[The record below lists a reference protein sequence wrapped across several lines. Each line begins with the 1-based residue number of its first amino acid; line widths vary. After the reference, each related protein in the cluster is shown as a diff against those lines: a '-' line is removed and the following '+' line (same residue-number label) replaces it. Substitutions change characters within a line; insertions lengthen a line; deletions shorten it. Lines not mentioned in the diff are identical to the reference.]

1 MNPIVRMMKRYIRMP
16 LKKALPLLFIGALVL
31 VATCGCTQNTT
42 TNTTTQNSSGGGSGN
57 AGIAVTINSQQT
69 ASQIG
74 SGYAVSTPQ
83 AGNEY
88 LIFNVTVKNLN
99 ENNWGI
105 GSLLDFKLTTADGT
119 VYQYSSSTFDLSNP
133 LILVLGT
140 NPGEHVTGQLVFEIP
155 QGGKA
160 TTLTYNDDFN
170 SVVTNLS

>member
-1 MNPIVRMMKRYIRMP
+1 MNPIARMMKRYIKMP

-31 VATCGCTQNTT
+31 VATCGCT
-42 TNTTTQNSSGGGSGN
+42 TNTTTQNSSGGGGASGSS
-57 AGIAVTINSQQT
+57 AIAVTVNSQYT

-74 SGYAVSTPQ
+74 SGYAVDTPQ

-99 ENNWGI
+99 ENNWDI
-105 GSLLDFKLTTADGT
+105 GNPLYFKLTTADGT
-119 VYQYSSSTFDLSNP
+119 VYQYSSSSFDLTNP
-133 LILVLGT
+133 LNVVSGT
-140 NPGEHVTGQLVFEIP
+140 NAGEHVTGQIAFEIP
-155 QGGKA
+155 QGAKA